1 MTDVIM
7 DSNRVVPEVAVVA
20 IMFTAMKLILGML
33 FAHLDRRNA
42 ENAEVL
48 RELSNTFKSSIEEM
62 RETFLKA
69 LEDQDARHKA
79 ETILRLEN
87 LAEAQK
93 QHNDKQRA
101 LITETNDSMKRL
113 TRILERL
120 EKNRDITRGYDLK
133 DAAPQRSGDRRG
145 SKTDS

>member
-1 MTDVIM
+1 MTDVVM
-7 DSNRVVPEVAVVA
+7 DLNRVVPEVAVVA

-120 EKNRDITRGYDLK
+120 EKTRGYDLK

>member
-1 MTDVIM
+1 MTDAIM
-7 DSNRVVPEVAVVA
+7 DLNRVVPEVAVVA

-62 RETFLKA
+62 RGTFLNA
-69 LEDQDARHKA
+69 LADQDARHRA

-87 LAEAQK
+87 LAEAQR

-120 EKNRDITRGYDLK
+120 EKNGDIKHGYDVK
-133 DAAPQRSGDRRG
+133 NPASERGGDRRSCEAG
-145 SKTDS
+145 G